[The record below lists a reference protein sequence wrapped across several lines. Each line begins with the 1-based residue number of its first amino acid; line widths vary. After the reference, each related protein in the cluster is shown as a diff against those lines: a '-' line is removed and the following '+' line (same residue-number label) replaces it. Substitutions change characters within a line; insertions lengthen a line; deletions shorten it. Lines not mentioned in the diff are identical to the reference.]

1 MMECTRFFVC
11 WFVRTD
17 TVYVMLECKQTKN
30 KQTKV
35 ARIMYSLAIMKILV
49 LTPWVPYPVTGA
61 CQQDRF
67 HGLRQMKEL
76 GYDLHVI
83 AKIHDWQPRA
93 EVEQV
98 FAQEGIPLTLIPYVK
113 NHAQLLLQRLPRILL
128 SPALIDGAALEYTAP
143 DYEAAVHS
151 VINDFKPDLAWI
163 EYTPLWPLLRLL
175 KSYNIPTIIKSSLD
189 EPKNCRD
196 ENGWSL
202 TSIIKSIPKYP
213 GERIAARESD
223 FLFAISPIEEQQ
235 YKQLGAVHTG
245 TLPLRGLSQC
255 LRRKVHAD
263 KDVLDV
269 VFLSS
274 NYNMG
279 HNRDALDFLLQ
290 KIIPLVREKAPGQ
303 FRFHLTGKKFPSS
316 YEHFLADD
324 VRTTGFV
331 PDIGQFLATMDIALC
346 PWISGTGM
354 QQKVFEPLC
363 RGLPLI
369 TNHVAGYPFVSGEDV
384 LLATTPDEYLR
395 SLTELRST
403 ARRQQISDAA
413 LEKATRLY
421 SSDAVKAIA
430 EKAINDVLAHSS
442 KTL

>member
-1 MMECTRFFVC
+1 MQKR
-11 WFVRTD
+11 
-17 TVYVMLECKQTKN
+17 
-30 KQTKV
+30 
-35 ARIMYSLAIMKILV
+35 ILV

-67 HGLRQMKEL
+67 YGLKQMQAL
-76 GYDLHVI
+76 GYNLHVV

-93 EVEQV
+93 EVEKV
-98 FAQEGIPLTLIPYVK
+98 FLKEGIPLTLVPYVK
-113 NHAQLLLQRLPRILL
+113 NQRQLFLQRLPRMLR

-143 DYEAAVHS
+143 DYEAAVHA
-151 VINDFKPDLAWI
+151 VIKDFKPDLAWI

-175 KSYNIPTIIKSSLD
+175 KPYSIPTIIKSSLD

-202 TSIIKSIPKYP
+202 TSILKSILKYP

-223 FLFAISPIEEQQ
+223 FLFAISPLEEQK
-235 YKQLGAVHTG
+235 YRRLGAAHAG

-255 LRRKVHAD
+255 LKRKIHTD
-263 KDVLDV
+263 KDLLDV

-279 HNRDALDFLLQ
+279 HNRDALDFLV
-290 KIIPLVREKAPGQ
+290 KKVIPLVRREAAGQ
-303 FRFHLTGKKFPSS
+303 FRFHLTGKKFPAS
-316 YEHFLADD
+316 YNHFLADD

-331 PDIGQFLATMDIALC
+331 PDIGAFLATMDIALC

-369 TNHVAGYPFVSGEDV
+369 TNHVAGYPFISGEDV
-384 LLATTPDEYLR
+384 LLAKTPQDYLQ
-395 SLTELRST
+395 SLVELRST
-403 ARRQQISDAA
+403 VRRQQIGDAA

-421 SSDAVKAIA
+421 SSEAVQAIA
-430 EKAINDVLAHSS
+430 KQAIDEVLTRHAAS
-442 KTL
+442 KTPSPSH